1 MFVRSCKSVRVLA
14 YMVGWEVV
22 QGILIIN
29 ELGTVSKEELL
40 VVIMCTIKL
49 EAGSQEI
56 AMRN

>member
-1 MFVRSCKSVRVLA
+1 MRVLA